1 MGLDILNCK
10 CNCNENQGASFIFE
24 EISDDYLPLKRK
36 RSSLI
41 KNVNSLFCN
50 SCKKNLEYKN
60 EINSSQN
67 ISQKI
72 IPINSNSYEYSSNL
86 CYKKATL
93 QSYNKYF
100 QKKEGTINNI
110 NIIYNHNYIFNNS
123 DERFNNELNTQL
135 NFIILLQSVV
145 RGWLFR
151 EKYILQIKNELII
164 TENTLIKNTIESFK
178 NDKIELSEKLFGPF
192 NKDSWKD
199 FYKDGDF
206 LFSKESKDN
215 IFKKYNLKKQINNFY
230 NFNYKP
236 KANPDFLID
245 NFDDDSQNNEEQN
258 YEILEKIFHPPSIEL
273 LKNTFFCKLKLS
285 TLIQEVMYIGYVNL
299 EGERHGYGTLIQKN
313 GIKIEGFWREG
324 TLEGW
329 GRVTDADGEF
339 YEGYFINGKIN
350 GKGFKKNLDGYNYTG
365 EFYLGMKEGFGKE
378 ENKKIIY
385 EGEFHKDLKYGKGVC
400 IFKLL
405 EEKYEGEFE
414 NNVINGKGFYQWKNG
429 NSFKGHFIN
438 GKMNG
443 VGLFLWKDGSK
454 YYGNYKDNIKEGKGK
469 FTWPNGK
476 SFEGNFL
483 NGKPNGKG
491 ILTILDENN
500 NVISSDMVEYD
511 NGKLKQ

>member
-151 EKYILQIKNELII
+151 EKYILQIKNELIL

-273 LKNTFFCKLKLS
+273 LKNTFLCKLKLS

-414 NNVINGKGFYQWKNG
+414 NNVINGKGFYQWKNV